1 MAKYFSAGTGLLFF
15 LSLLFSSCNSS
26 GDTKVLIET
35 EYGNMTFRLYND
47 TPRHKDNF
55 IKLAEE
61 GFYDG
66 LEFHRVIEGFMIQG
80 GDPVSRN
87 AGPEVQLGGGG
98 PGYTLPAEIGRPHY
112 KGALAAAR
120 LGNHVNPDK
129 ESSGS
134 QFYIVQG
141 AKIEQ
146 NNLEWK
152 AIPKGIKYSEKQI
165 KTYTELGGTPD
176 LDNEYTVFGEII
188 DGMEV
193 IDKIAAVPTDPNSRP
208 VSPVRMKV
216 KVVK

>member
-1 MAKYFSAGTGLLFF
+1 MVKYFFGSTILFF
-15 LSLLFSSCNSS
+15 LLIFFSGCNNSS
-26 GDTKVLIET
+26 DTRVLIET

-47 TPRHKDNF
+47 TPLHKENF
-55 IKLAEE
+55 IKLVKE

-66 LEFHRVIEGFMIQG
+66 LEFHRVIDGFMIQG

-87 AGPEVQLGGGG
+87 AGLTTPLGNGG

-112 KGALAAAR
+112 KGTLAAAR
-120 LGNHVNPDK
+120 LGDQVNPDK

-141 AKIEQ
+141 KKIDP
-146 NNLEWK
+146 NTLEGKSVWR
-152 AIPKGIKYSEKQI
+152 GIKYSEKQV
-165 KTYTELGGTPD
+165 KTYAELGGTPD
-176 LDNEYTVFGEII
+176 LDREYTVFGEII

-193 IDKIAAVPTDPNSRP
+193 IDKIASVPTGSNDRP
-208 VSPVRMKV
+208 LTPVKMKV